1 MTDVLPD
8 DRPPDVAAD
17 RTRIEEPVGG
27 RTLIDA
33 LADTAAAHAD
43 EPAYA
48 DKHGRR
54 GGRVLAH
61 PDLGADPRDWPSTSP
76 PRWSESASQVG
87 DTVAIMAT
95 NRIEHLVGDMGAVHA
110 AATPMSIYNTLSPE
124 QVAFIAGESSPKV
137 AILEST
143 DQLAALGRALDAV
156 GTVVVIDAAQ
166 APDGDR
172 FVDWDDFVARGAAYR
187 PRTPRRS
194 SSATGT
200 STPTR
205 RRRSSTRPAPPATPR
220 AWCSPTTTSSTRP
233 SAPWRPPASAR
244 PSARS
249 ATCPSPTSPSGSS
262 ASTARRWSAAT
273 CTASATPHELL
284 ATLGEVHP
292 TAFFGVPRV
301 WEKIKTGLSAKLA
314 ADPNPDN
321 VKLVQDSMAA
331 ALAWVQAQE
340 VGGEMTPEIEA
351 AYDEADAAILG
362 FLKLLLG
369 LDQVTWAGS
378 AAAPMPLEVAKFM
391 AGLGLNVYDVY
402 GMTETCGAVT
412 ANGPGGF
419 RLGTVGRATPGME
432 VTLGEDNEVLV
443 RGPVITPGYHR
454 QEQATRNLIDADG
467 WVHTGDIGTLD
478 EEGFFA
484 IVDRKKE
491 LIITSAGKNIAPSNI
506 ENYLK
511 ESPIVGHAMA
521 IGDNRSLRRR
531 DPHPRRRGRPGGG
544 AGAGIEFTDLAD
556 LSSRP
561 EIRAMAQDA
570 VDKANARL
578 SRPEQVKAWEL
589 LPEEWTA
596 ESEELTP
603 TLKLKR
609 RVVNSKYAD
618 VVDRALRDAPC
629 RGVTFDLQAHR
640 GGAGLWPENT
650 LEAFGRCPRPSASP
664 RSSSTCT

>member
-1 MTDVLPD
+1 MTDVLTDSVHPT
-8 DRPPDVAAD
+8 VAAD
-17 RTRIEEPVGG
+17 RARIQEAVAG

-33 LADTAAAHAD
+33 LADTATAHAD
-43 EPAYA
+43 EPAYS
-48 DKHGRR
+48 DKHQVAEGESWRTLTWAQTR
-54 GGRVLAH
+54 EAALDLAAA
-61 PDLGADPRDWPSTSP
+61 LVGAGV
-76 PRWSESASQVG
+76 QVG

-95 NRIEHLVGDMGAVHA
+95 NRIEHMVGDMGAVHA

-124 QVAFIAGESSPKV
+124 QVAFIAGESTPSV
-137 AILEST
+137 VLLEGP
-143 DQLAALGRALDAV
+143 DQLQRWRDALDGV
-156 GTVVVIDAAQ
+156 GTVVVLDAAST
-166 APDGDR
+166 PDDER
-172 FVDWDDFVARGAAYR
+172 HVSWDDFLARGAAYR
-187 PRTPRRS
+187 RENPDVLEERHRALDPD
-194 SSATGT
+194 A
-200 STPTR
+200 
-205 RRRSSTRPAPPATPR
+205 PATILYT
-220 AWCSPTTTSSTRP
+220 SGTTGNPKGVVLTHHNVLYEALSTLEAAGLGEPQRQVSYLPLAHIAERVLGLYGPQVTSGHVHLIGD
-233 SAPWRPPASAR
+233 PAQ
-244 PSARS
+244 
-249 ATCPSPTSPSGSS
+249 
-262 ASTARRWSAAT
+262 
-273 CTASATPHELL
+273 LL

-331 ALAWVQAQE
+331 GLAWVQAQE

-351 AYDEADAAILG
+351 AYQQAEEAILG

-391 AGLGLNVYDVY
+391 AGLGIKVYDVY

-432 VTLGEDNEVLV
+432 VRLGEDNEVLV
-443 RGPVITPGYHR
+443 RGPVVTPGYHR

-478 EEGFFA
+478 EDGFFA

-511 ESPIVGHAMA
+511 ESPVVGHAMA
-521 IGDNRSLRRR
+521 IGDNRPYVVAILTLDGEVAPALAQAR
-531 DPHPRRRGRPGGG
+531 
-544 AGAGIEFTDLAD
+544 GIEFTDLAD
-556 LSSRP
+556 LSARP
-561 EIRAMAQDA
+561 EIRAIAQDA

-589 LPEEWTA
+589 LPAEWTA

-609 RVVNSKYAD
+609 RVVNRKYAD
-618 VVDRALRDAPC
+618 VVERLYA
-629 RGVTFDLQAHR
+629 
-640 GGAGLWPENT
+640 GADT
-650 LEAFGRCPRPSASP
+650 A
-664 RSSSTCT
+664 